1 MATKKSKGNTQFMHM
16 SSVKENDKEMQFL
29 ISGDPMVRLIK
40 KHDYLQYIKEGYN
53 IPYLSSLQSI
63 DDVKEA
69 LKAASKISA
78 TGGVTL
84 LVGESLTLFGDIKSF
99 GKSDNELIQK
109 HIEEL
114 NAEGGASVIITNPPG
129 KISIRKYKE
138 PTDGSQEEGDDSA
151 ALPTGANNQFLKAPM
166 TDDLLPE
173 ALKAAVTALLN
184 DEHKARMRWKDPE
197 GYHEKEYGINHL
209 LVCLFYYIEVRAYNV
224 SSSFFW
230 RQRTLFH
237 DYFSEHLPTGISIC
251 SERYFRICIHKLQWK
266 SCGFDEYV
274 RNGVKPQVEWQKGQ
288 FNVEFWYAVY
298 CKASRC
304 YDEFFEKM
312 MRK

>member
-1 MATKKSKGNTQFMHM
+1 MHM

-266 SCGFDEYV
+266 SCGFNQYIIS
-274 RNGVKPQVEWQKGQ
+274 GVKPQVEWQKGQ

>member
-1 MATKKSKGNTQFMHM
+1 M

-29 ISGDPMVRLIK
+29 IGGDPMVRLIK
-40 KHDYLQYIKEGYN
+40 KHDYLQYVKEGYN

-84 LVGESLTLFGDIKSF
+84 LVGESLTLIGDIKSF
-99 GKSDNELIQK
+99 GKSDNDLIQK

-129 KISIRKYKE
+129 KISIRKHKE
-138 PTDGSQEEGDDSA
+138 PMDGTQEEGDDSA
-151 ALPTGANNQFLKAPM
+151 ALTAGSKNQFLKAPM

-173 ALKAAVTALLN
+173 ALKAAVKALLN
-184 DEHKARMRWKDPE
+184 DEHKARMKWKDPE
-197 GYHEKEYGINHL
+197 GYHEKEYGVNHL

-230 RQRTLFH
+230 RQRTQFH

-266 SCGFDEYV
+266 SCSFNQYIIS
-274 RNGVKPQVEWQKGQ
+274 GVKPQVEWQKGQ

-304 YDEFFEKM
+304 YDEFL
-312 MRK
+312 RK

>member
-1 MATKKSKGNTQFMHM
+1 MHM

-29 ISGDPMVRLIK
+29 IGGDPMVRLIK
-40 KHDYLQYIKEGYN
+40 KHDYLQYVKEGYN

-84 LVGESLTLFGDIKSF
+84 LVGESLTLIGDIKSF
-99 GKSDNELIQK
+99 GKSDNDLIQK

-129 KISIRKYKE
+129 KISIRKHKE
-138 PTDGSQEEGDDSA
+138 PMDGTQEEGDDSA
-151 ALPTGANNQFLKAPM
+151 ALTAGSKNQFLKAPM

-173 ALKAAVTALLN
+173 ALKAAVKALLN
-184 DEHKARMRWKDPE
+184 DEHKARMKWKDPE
-197 GYHEKEYGINHL
+197 GYHEKEYGVNHL

-230 RQRTLFH
+230 RQRTQFH

-274 RNGVKPQVEWQKGQ
+274 RSGVKPQVEWQKGQ

>member
-1 MATKKSKGNTQFMHM
+1 M

-29 ISGDPMVRLIK
+29 IGGDPMVRLIK
-40 KHDYLQYIKEGYN
+40 KHDYLQYVKEGYN

-84 LVGESLTLFGDIKSF
+84 LVGESLTLIGDIKSF
-99 GKSDNELIQK
+99 GKSDNDLIQK

-114 NAEGGASVIITNPPG
+114 NAEGGASVIITNPSG
-129 KISIRKYKE
+129 KISIRKHKE
-138 PTDGSQEEGDDSA
+138 PMDGTQEEGDDSA
-151 ALPTGANNQFLKAPM
+151 ALTAGSKNQFLKAPM

-173 ALKAAVTALLN
+173 ALKAAVKALLN
-184 DEHKARMRWKDPE
+184 DEHKARMKWKDPE
-197 GYHEKEYGINHL
+197 GYHEKEYGVNHL

-230 RQRTLFH
+230 RQRTQFH

-274 RNGVKPQVEWQKGQ
+274 RSGVKPQVEWQKGQ
-288 FNVEFWYAVY
+288 FNVEFWYAVFQT
-298 CKASRC
+298 AARC
-304 YDEFFEKM
+304 YDEFFQKM